1 MNVTFRDRKIK
12 LNSVSKYKVE
22 GDKET
27 KTIYIGK
34 NEETQEKTLVFLF
47 KRELIGDQEDNDVQ
61 HLHLTKA
68 AVALLAVALNNMTEE
83 LKEECEKELL
93 EISDEVIISKEPKP
107 NDTRPTT
114 GEGDE

>member
-1 MNVTFRDRKIK
+1 
-12 LNSVSKYKVE
+12 
-22 GDKET
+22 
-27 KTIYIGK
+27 
-34 NEETQEKTLVFLF
+34 
-47 KRELIGDQEDNDVQ
+47 
-61 HLHLTKA
+61 LTKA
-68 AVALLAVALNNMTEE
+68 AVALLVVVLTNMTEE